1 MIFLGKKVVVT
12 GAGRG
17 FGKTLAVKLAEAGAE
32 LFISARTLERAQAT
46 VQRLKEAK
54 PDVVAHAFRC
64 DMSHP
69 GDINDFA
76 IAVEAISP
84 CIDLL
89 INNASYWLQR
99 DLLASTDE
107 EILEAINST
116 ATGAIL
122 ATKHFLKL
130 LERSRTPDIV
140 YINGTPGLLHNRHS
154 EANEAFSAAKAAQAA
169 FSDRLRFR
177 FKTIGLRVLTIYPPD
192 FRNTSPADEQDW
204 LRRRDSFDDR
214 KMTARNIYDCI
225 QFALTQ
231 DRICS
236 INEIILSNNNGDG
249 AGN

>member
-1 MIFLGKKVVVT
+1 MSFQGKKIAIT

-17 FGKTLAVKLAEAGAE
+17 FGRTLALRFAEAGAE
-32 LFISARTLERAQAT
+32 LFVSARTLERAQVTAQL
-46 VQRLKEAK
+46 VREMK
-54 PDVVAHAFRC
+54 PDAVVHAFRC
-64 DMSHP
+64 NMSTP
-69 GDINDFA
+69 SDISDFA
-76 IAVEAISP
+76 TSVETISP
-84 CIDLL
+84 RIDLL

-99 DLLASTDE
+99 DLLESTDE
-107 EILEAINST
+107 ELLEAINST

-177 FKTIGLRVLTIYPPD
+177 FKTMGLRVLTIYPPD

-204 LRRRDSFDDR
+204 LRRRDSFEDR